1 MNSSTPRL
9 TRLSITLLKR
19 HDIVEYD
26 FGFIIV
32 LRQKLYQ
39 SIMISPVILSRMNEE
54 LFMQYSISM
63 SESHIYMES
72 TFLMD
77 ENQRRHGSTSSLSM
91 NVSRNKQ
98 TYTEIM
104 VNTSSGE
111 EILTVH
117 IKQLI
122 LRGQKKMMGKYDFI
136 HWSELGSIVW

>member
-26 FGFIIV
+26 SGFIIV

-39 SIMISPVILSRMNEE
+39 SIIFSQKILLKTKGE
-54 LFMQYSISM
+54 LFMQYWISM

-77 ENQRRHGSTSSLSM
+77 ENQRRHGNTSSPSM
-91 NVSRNKQ
+91 NASRNKQ
-98 TYTEIM
+98 IFIEIT
-104 VNTSSGE
+104 VNMLYGVA
-111 EILTVH
+111 ILIVH

-122 LRGQKKMMGKYDFI
+122 LRDQKKMMGKYDFI
-136 HWSELGSIVW
+136 HWSELGLIVW